1 MGFEKRNAVQ
11 KAISLTQQGQYDK
24 AIAEYEVIL
33 RADPSDSSVYNT
45 LGDLYAHI
53 GLTQKAIAC
62 YQKLVGVLK
71 AEGLLYRAIA
81 VYKKVIKLD
90 ANNPSA
96 WIGCADLYA
105 QEGLRAEAKHH
116 YLLAAERALK
126 LGFDKQALDVYE
138 RLILLEPGDAGGAA
152 KLASLLVAGGRR
164 SEAADLLSRL
174 AQEVRTLGKLDDAR
188 LLYKQMVEIA
198 PEMFTGWYCLGR
210 IEFETGRLQEAEEPL
225 RRAAKIDANSPLP
238 HLLLGQL
245 YEHQMKPNLAKAAWQ
260 ALLRCDPKHQEAHRR
275 LGLLYLN
282 EGDTEAAV
290 KEFDD
295 AARSLPESG
304 ELERAIALF
313 GELGPGADHPLVQ
326 ERLGE
331 LFERSARPT
340 EAKAAFTRAA
350 ELHFAAGRAEERR
363 RILSRLLALDPQDPG
378 AMAGLPTGA
387 TVGSRL
393 VTLEPT
399 EHPSSDPSIIGN
411 IFAAPGAV
419 TSPQQAGE
427 PPEEIFRTSGEPEQ
441 EGQTVLI
448 AKRQSVERVPVPLA
462 VIDVYLKQ
470 GNEAEAR
477 ALLRRL
483 VANEPDNVEAARR
496 LESLESKAL
505 AGGAAV
511 APEIEVLQPD
521 HLGRPEGS
529 TIFGALFAELEPKR
543 ESSEEGTGVPQGE
556 AGSDKGFVSQIVE
569 PHGGLLPW
577 ESAPGP
583 VASPVDQVRA
593 DSDAIPSPDRSP
605 ETCEAH
611 YQLGIAYRE
620 MDLLD
625 DAIAEFRRAAAD
637 EQLTL
642 RACNM
647 VGLCLLAKGNAE
659 AAIHELGR
667 SLSVGGRPPEEYH
680 AIKYDLATAYQAIG
694 YLNIAVTILRDL
706 QTENPYFR
714 DAKSRVRELE
724 GQLAQGAGPSG
735 SPEGS
740 VDAARQ
746 TQSG

>member
-1 MGFEKRNAVQ
+1 MGFEKRNAIQ
-11 KAISLTQQGQYDK
+11 KAITLTQQGQYDK
-24 AIAEYEVIL
+24 AIAEYEAIV
-33 RADPSDSSVYNT
+33 RADPSDVSVYNT
-45 LGDLYAHI
+45 LGDLYAHMRF
-53 GLTQKAIAC
+53 TQKAIAC
-62 YQKLVGVLK
+62 YQKLAGVLK
-71 AEGLLYRAIA
+71 AEGLHYRAIA
-81 VYKKVIKLD
+81 VYKKIIKLD
-90 ANNPSA
+90 ANNLSA

-116 YLLAAERALK
+116 YVLAAERALK

-138 RLILLEPGDAGGAA
+138 RLMLLEPADTGGAA

-164 SEAADLLSRL
+164 SDAADLLSRL

-198 PEMFTGWYCLGR
+198 PEKFTGWYCLGR
-210 IEFETGRLQEAEEPL
+210 IEFEAGRLQEAEEPL

-245 YEHQMKPNLAKAAWQ
+245 YEQQMKPNLAKATWQ
-260 ALLRCDPKHQEAHRR
+260 ALLRCDPKHQEPHRR

-295 AARSLPESG
+295 AARCLSDSG

-313 GELGPGADHPLVQ
+313 GELGPAADHPLVQ

-331 LFERSARPT
+331 LFERAARPA

-350 ELHFAAGRAEERR
+350 ELHLAAGRAEERKR
-363 RILSRLLALDPQDPG
+363 VLSRLLVLDPQDSS
-378 AMAGLPTGA
+378 AMAELPPTGV
-387 TVGSRL
+387 TVGSKL
-393 VTLEPT
+393 VSLEPT
-399 EHPSSDPSIIGN
+399 ERFS
-411 IFAAPGAV
+411 AV
-419 TSPQQAGE
+419 DA
-427 PPEEIFRTSGEPEQ
+427 
-441 EGQTVLI
+441 
-448 AKRQSVERVPVPLA
+448 
-462 VIDVYLKQ
+462 YLKQ

-483 VANEPDNVEAARR
+483 VASEPGNVEAIGR

-505 AGGAAV
+505 AEGAAV
-511 APEIEVLQPD
+511 APEIEVLQPG

-529 TIFGALFAELEPKR
+529 PILGTLLAELEPKG
-543 ESSEEGTGVPQGE
+543 ESGKEGTGVHQGE
-556 AGSDKGFVSQIVE
+556 VESGRGFANQIVE
-569 PHGGLLPW
+569 PHGGPLPW
-577 ESAPGP
+577 ESAPGS
-583 VASPVDQVRA
+583 VATPVDQVQA
-593 DSDAIPSPDRSP
+593 DSDAIPSADRSP

-620 MDLLD
+620 MGLLD

-659 AAIHELGR
+659 AAIHELGGG
-667 SLSVGGRPPEEYH
+667 LSVRGRPPEEYH
-680 AIKYDLATAYQAIG
+680 AIKYDLATAYQTIG
-694 YLNIAVTILRDL
+694 YLNIAVAILRDL
-706 QTENPYFR
+706 QGENPSFR
-714 DAKSRVRELE
+714 DAKARVRELE
-724 GQLAQGAGPSG
+724 GRLAQEGGLSG
-735 SPEGS
+735 SPERS
-740 VDAARQ
+740 VDAAPQ